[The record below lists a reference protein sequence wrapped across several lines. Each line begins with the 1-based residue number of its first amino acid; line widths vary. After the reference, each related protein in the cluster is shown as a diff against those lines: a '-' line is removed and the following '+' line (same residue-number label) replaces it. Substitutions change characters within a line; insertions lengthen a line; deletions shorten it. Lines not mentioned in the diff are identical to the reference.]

1 MASHYQHKSTD
12 EIIRRM
18 PDEHRYPRPTAEAA
32 GPSSCFPSASISVS
46 ARRTLGDFL
55 ISGASEMAARKFSN
69 GFKNAN
75 ASFFGKPFRLAL
87 TNLQDLYEALDR
99 LSALER

>member
-1 MASHYQHKSTD
+1 
-12 EIIRRM
+12 M

-32 GPSSCFPSASISVS
+32 GPSSCFASASISVP

-55 ISGASEMAARKFSN
+55 ISGASEMGQEVLIPFN
-69 GFKNAN
+69 GLKNAN
-75 ASFFGKPFRLAL
+75 ASFFGEPFRLAL

-99 LSALER
+99 LSGLER